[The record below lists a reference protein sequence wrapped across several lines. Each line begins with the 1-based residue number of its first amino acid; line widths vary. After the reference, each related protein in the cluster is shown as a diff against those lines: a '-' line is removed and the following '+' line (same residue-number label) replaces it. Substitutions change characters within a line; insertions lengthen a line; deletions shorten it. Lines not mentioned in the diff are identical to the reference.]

1 MAAYSEPL
9 RQALILFPTICILFT
24 VPYVAWNYHKYGS
37 IFSPRIL
44 IVYSFILYL
53 LCTYCLI
60 ILPLPSAE
68 EAAKLHGRKTQLI
81 PFSFAADIVKNTHI
95 VLSQPKS
102 WLTLLNNRAVL
113 TNLFNVLMTMPFSMY
128 LRYYF
133 RCSRL
138 KTVRLSFL
146 LSLFFELTQLTG
158 LYFIYPGSYRL
169 FDVDD
174 LIMNTL
180 GGLAGYALAGPFLKF
195 LPAREDLDR
204 QSYARGESVSLLRRL
219 AAVAF
224 DFVFDTLLCSG
235 IAIVAAGAGH
245 SLSTTSIPLL
255 LLAYFILLPGC
266 TGGRTPGMMI
276 ASFKIA
282 REDGGRAGFFRLL
295 IRYFFLGAVSVA
307 LPLGL
312 CLALFATPVH
322 EQLSAL
328 TLLIL
333 VGALAAACLFFLLVC
348 MIQAAMHKPLF
359 YEKLSRTRVFS
370 TVKKNK

>member
-1 MAAYSEPL
+1 MAVDKTFLMKSIQKKEEMIVAYCAFTNMPFVVCDSESFNDQVWIFDTEAQLQEFAKPYTEKK
-9 RQALILFPTICILFT
+9 ILLKGIKYPNARFLSFFTMLFT
-24 VPYVAWNYHKYGS
+24 IGINELVFVGENGKETIELDELVRRPD
-37 IFSPRIL
+37 FSK
-44 IVYSFILYL
+44 
-53 LCTYCLI
+53 
-60 ILPLPSAE
+60 LPKE
-68 EAAKLHGRKTQLI
+68 Q
-81 PFSFAADIVKNTHI
+81 
-95 VLSQPKS
+95 QPIM
-102 WLTLLNNRAVL
+102 N
-113 TNLFNVLMTMPFSMY
+113 P
-128 LRYYF
+128 
-133 RCSRL
+133 
-138 KTVRLSFL
+138 
-146 LSLFFELTQLTG
+146 ELQLTG

-219 AAVAF
+219 AAAAF
-224 DFVFDTLLCSG
+224 DFVFDALLCSG

-282 REDGGRAGFFRLL
+282 REDGGRAGFFRLF
-295 IRYFFLGAVSVA
+295 IRYFLLGAVSVA